1 MLVATGTVTVDMTKS
16 KLMTLPKFVSDGSS
30 RQTTF
35 NDGSW
40 GGPSRYYVVSAK
52 NLKKKSIDEIIKRA
66 KAFSRTAR
74 QTGTKVP
81 TGIGNFIA
89 NDYRANLVDESASE
103 EENDDNNCKL
113 PTLKYYYLTNYFYYR
128 IHFFASSYWIQ
139 LHLTVCHSP

>member
-1 MLVATGTVTVDMTKS
+1 MLVAIGTVTVNMTKFKS
-16 KLMTLPKFVSDGSS
+16 MMLPKFVSDGSS

-40 GGPSRYYVVSAK
+40 GGPSCYYVVSAK
-52 NLKKKSIDEIIKRA
+52 NLKKMSINEIIKRA
-66 KAFSRTAR
+66 KAFSRTTR
-74 QTGTKVP
+74 QTSTKVP

-89 NDYRANLVDESASE
+89 INNYRANLVDESASE

-128 IHFFASSYWIQ
+128 IHFFAS
-139 LHLTVCHSP
+139 